1 MKEIVI
7 HGRGGLGAVTT
18 GQILSAAAFYDK
30 KFSHSF
36 PTYGV
41 ERTGAPVQA
50 FVRINE
56 KPINIRCEIYNPDI
70 VIVLEPSL
78 IEAVDITKGLKKDS
92 IIIVNTNKEMKIKNT
107 KKHGFFGNRKSED
120 SPVFKTYSVDATG
133 IAMQIFGKPIVN
145 TVMLGAFAKVTGIV
159 SIESIKKAIDDVLGK
174 KGKDMAEL
182 NKRAVDIAYK
192 QCKGGVC
199 KLHI

>member
-18 GQILSAAAFYDK
+18 GQILSTAAFKDGKY
-30 KFSHSF
+30 SQSF

-41 ERTGAPVQA
+41 ERTGAPVAA
-50 FVRINE
+50 FVRISE
-56 KPINIRCEIYNPDI
+56 KPINIRCEIYHPDI

-78 IEAVDITKGLKKDS
+78 VEAADITANLKKES
-92 IIIVNTNKEMKIKNT
+92 IIIINSNKVMKIKNFDT
-107 KKHGFFGNRKSED
+107 H
-120 SPVFKTYSVDATG
+120 SVDATG

-159 SIESIKKAIDDVLGK
+159 SIESLKKAIDEVLGK
-174 KGKDMAEL
+174 KGREIADK
-182 NKRAVDIAYK
+182 NKRAIEMAYN
-192 QCKGGVC
+192 QCTGKVC
-199 KLHI
+199 KLHV